1 MLRRLLNGV
10 LSDLI
15 LLILVCVPCLLLV
28 ELIPNISI
36 KSMMRLFFITCI
48 ILELLT
54 IVWMVL
60 YLRKKYP
67 DQWKYLI
74 YPEQE

>member
-10 LSDLI
+10 LHDLI
-15 LLILVCVPCLLLV
+15 LLVLVCVPCLILV

-36 KSMMRLFFITCI
+36 KSMLRLFFVTCVV
-48 ILELLT
+48 LELLT
-54 IVWMVL
+54 VAWMVF

-67 DQWKYLI
+67 DCWVELI
-74 YPEQE
+74 YPEV

>member
-10 LSDLI
+10 LHDLI
-15 LLILVCVPCLLLV
+15 LLILVCVPCLILV

-36 KSMMRLFFITCI
+36 KSMLRLFFVTCVV
-48 ILELLT
+48 LELLT
-54 IVWMVL
+54 VAWVVF

-67 DQWKYLI
+67 DCWVELI
-74 YPEQE
+74 YPEV

>member
-10 LSDLI
+10 LHDLI
-15 LLILVCVPCLLLV
+15 LLVLVCVPCLVFV

-36 KSMMRLFFITCI
+36 KSMMRLFFATCVV
-48 ILELLT
+48 LELLT
-54 IVWMVL
+54 LAWMIF

-67 DQWKYLI
+67 DCWLYLI
-74 YPEQE
+74 YPENE

>member
-10 LSDLI
+10 LHDLI
-15 LLILVCVPCLLLV
+15 LLILVCVPCLILV

-36 KSMMRLFFITCI
+36 KSMLRLFFVTCVV
-48 ILELLT
+48 LELLT
-54 IVWMVL
+54 LAWMVF

-67 DQWKYLI
+67 DCWIELI
-74 YPEQE
+74 YPEV

>member
-10 LSDLI
+10 LHDLI
-15 LLILVCVPCLLLV
+15 LLVLVCVPCLILI

-36 KSMMRLFFITCI
+36 KSMLRLFFVTCVV
-48 ILELLT
+48 LELLT
-54 IVWMVL
+54 IAWMVF

-67 DQWKYLI
+67 DCWVELI

>member
-10 LSDLI
+10 LHDLI
-15 LLILVCVPCLLLV
+15 LLVLVCVPCLILV
-28 ELIPNISI
+28 QLIPNISI
-36 KSMMRLFFITCI
+36 KSMLRLFFVTCVV
-48 ILELLT
+48 LELLT
-54 IVWMVL
+54 LAWMVF

-67 DQWKYLI
+67 DCWVELI

>member
-10 LSDLI
+10 LHDLI
-15 LLILVCVPCLLLV
+15 LLILVCVPCLILV

-36 KSMMRLFFITCI
+36 KSMLRLFFITCVV
-48 ILELLT
+48 LELLT
-54 IVWMVL
+54 LAWVVF

-67 DQWKYLI
+67 DCWVELI
-74 YPEQE
+74 YPEQ

>member
-1 MLRRLLNGV
+1 MLRKLLNGV
-10 LSDLI
+10 LHDLI
-15 LLILVCVPCLLLV
+15 LLVLVCVPCLILV

-36 KSMMRLFFITCI
+36 KAMLRLFFITCV

-54 IVWMVL
+54 LAWMVF

-67 DQWKYLI
+67 DCWVALI
-74 YPEQE
+74 YPEKE

>member
-10 LSDLI
+10 LHDLI
-15 LLILVCVPCLLLV
+15 LLVLVCVPCLVIV

-36 KSMMRLFFITCI
+36 KSMMRLFFITCVV
-48 ILELLT
+48 LELLT
-54 IVWMVL
+54 LAWVVF

-67 DQWKYLI
+67 DCWVELI
-74 YPEQE
+74 YPEN

>member
-10 LSDLI
+10 LHDLI
-15 LLILVCVPCLLLV
+15 LLILVCVPCLILV

-36 KSMMRLFFITCI
+36 KSMLRLFFVTCVV
-48 ILELLT
+48 LELLT
-54 IVWMVL
+54 LAWMVF

-67 DQWKYLI
+67 DCWVELI

>member
-10 LSDLI
+10 LHDLI
-15 LLILVCVPCLLLV
+15 LLVLVCVPCLVFV

-36 KSMMRLFFITCI
+36 KSMLRLFFATCVV
-48 ILELLT
+48 LELLT
-54 IVWMVL
+54 LAWMVF

-67 DQWKYLI
+67 EHWVELI
-74 YPEQE
+74 YPEKE

>member
-10 LSDLI
+10 LHDLI
-15 LLILVCVPCLLLV
+15 LLILVCVPCLILV
-28 ELIPNISI
+28 ELISNISI
-36 KSMMRLFFITCI
+36 KSMLRLFFATCVV
-48 ILELLT
+48 LELLT
-54 IVWMVL
+54 VAWVVF

-67 DQWKYLI
+67 DCWVALI

>member
-10 LSDLI
+10 LHDLI
-15 LLILVCVPCLLLV
+15 LLVLVCVPCLILV

-36 KSMMRLFFITCI
+36 KSMLRLFFVTCVV
-48 ILELLT
+48 LELLT
-54 IVWMVL
+54 LAWMVF

-67 DQWKYLI
+67 DCWVALI
-74 YPEQE
+74 YPEKE

>member
-10 LSDLI
+10 LHDLI
-15 LLILVCVPCLLLV
+15 LLVLVCVPCLILV

-36 KSMMRLFFITCI
+36 KSMLRLFFITCVV
-48 ILELLT
+48 LELLT
-54 IVWMVL
+54 LAWMVF

-67 DQWKYLI
+67 DYWVELI

>member
-10 LSDLI
+10 LHDLI
-15 LLILVCVPCLLLV
+15 LLVLVCVPCLILV

-36 KSMMRLFFITCI
+36 KSMMRLFFITCVV
-48 ILELLT
+48 LELLT
-54 IVWMVL
+54 LAWMVF

-67 DQWKYLI
+67 DCWVALI
-74 YPEQE
+74 YPKNE

>member
-10 LSDLI
+10 LHDLI
-15 LLILVCVPCLLLV
+15 LLVLVCVPCLILV

-36 KSMMRLFFITCI
+36 KSMMRLFFVTCVV
-48 ILELLT
+48 LELLT
-54 IVWMVL
+54 LAWMVF

-67 DQWKYLI
+67 DCWVELI

>member
-10 LSDLI
+10 LHDLI
-15 LLILVCVPCLLLV
+15 LLVLVCVPCLILV

-36 KSMMRLFFITCI
+36 KSMMRLFFITCVV
-48 ILELLT
+48 LELLT
-54 IVWMVL
+54 LAWMVF

-67 DQWKYLI
+67 DCWVELI

>member
-10 LSDLI
+10 LHDLI
-15 LLILVCVPCLLLV
+15 LLILICVPCLILV

-36 KSMMRLFFITCI
+36 KSMLRLFFITCVV
-48 ILELLT
+48 LEFLT
-54 IVWMVL
+54 LIWVVL
-60 YLRKKYP
+60 HLRKKYP
-67 DQWKYLI
+67 DCWVYLI